1 MIRIDRWS
9 DLGACIVVQ
18 SVFLCSVFVMVVVSG
33 EVGCWFMVG
42 VFVFSV
48 IWLEFAIMSA
58 ISDPRWSSVGECHWC
73 ECALGGCHLTQPPVI
88 RWLSMLVRWV
98 KVFVMSVSS
107 VARFGSVVSLG
118 GI

>member
-1 MIRIDRWS
+1 MIRIGRWS
-9 DLGACIVVQ
+9 ELSACIVVQ
-18 SVFLCSVFVMVVVSG
+18 SVFLCSVFVMVVMSG
-33 EVGCWFMVG
+33 EVGCWFTWGGMRVG

-58 ISDPRWSSVGECHWC
+58 ISDPRWSSVVECHWC
-73 ECALGGCHLTQPPVI
+73 ECAFMSPVI

-107 VARFGSVVSLG
+107 VAWFGSVVSLG
-118 GI
+118 GM